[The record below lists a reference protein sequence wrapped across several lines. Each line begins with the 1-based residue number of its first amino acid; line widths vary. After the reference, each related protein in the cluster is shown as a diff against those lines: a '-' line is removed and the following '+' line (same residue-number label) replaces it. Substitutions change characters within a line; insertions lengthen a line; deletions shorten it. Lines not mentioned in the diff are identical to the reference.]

1 MSIFNWVKDIEET
14 YDELIEKAQK
24 ENKSELN
31 NLKEQEE
38 TNLKQTLDKKRN
50 FIERVLNE
58 LKQDIDF
65 RISNFKQKIN
75 KEIEKTEKDYK
86 SIQDQIIKQVLSDI
100 GVDF

>member
-14 YDELIEKAQK
+14 YDELIEKAQN

-31 NLKEQEE
+31 KLKEQEE
-38 TNLKQTLDKKRN
+38 TNLKETLDEKGN

-58 LKQDIDF
+58 LKQDLNF
-65 RISNFKQKIN
+65 RISNFKQKID

-86 SIQDQIIKQVLSDI
+86 NNQDQIIKQVLSDI